1 MPLLTGHELGHI
13 PCADL
18 LKRMLAMDKVDDLYD
33 RNIARKGPD
42 FASAVLHEVGIS
54 YSVRNQEVI
63 GSLPDDPF
71 ITVSNHPYGHIDGL
85 VLVDLFGHV
94 RKDFKVMVNGIL
106 GRIEPLMDSFIC
118 VTPVGNGPSS
128 PSSDSIRGVKEA
140 LEHVRNGHPLGLFP
154 AGAVSDLSLKEGRIR
169 DREWQEPVIRLIR
182 KLNVPIL
189 PVAFLDG
196 NSAFYYSL
204 GLIDWRLR
212 LLRLPSEVFNKK
224 GMVQRVAL
232 GNLILPAEQDRY
244 DDLKEFSGFLRQ
256 KVYELKS

>member
-1 MPLLTGHELGHI
+1 MAKL
-13 PCADL
+13 
-18 LKRMLAMDKVDDLYD
+18 
-33 RNIARKGPD
+33 
-42 FASAVLHEVGIS
+42 
-54 YSVRNQEVI
+54 
-63 GSLPDDPF
+63 
-71 ITVSNHPYGHIDGL
+71 
-85 VLVDLFGHV
+85 
-94 RKDFKVMVNGIL
+94 
-106 GRIEPLMDSFIC
+106 
-118 VTPVGNGPSS
+118 
-128 PSSDSIRGVKEA
+128 
-140 LEHVRNGHPLGLFP
+140 
-154 AGAVSDLSLKEGRIR
+154 
-169 DREWQEPVIRLIR
+169 IRLIR